1 MSHSRFNE
9 LFKGILVILI
19 FSSSVHLSGE
29 NTAEKKK
36 RKEKKQSM
44 ISAP

>member
-36 RKEKKQSM
+36 EKKKNNQ
-44 ISAP
+44 